1 MFAYSFGSAQHPYE
15 DEQAQTG
22 QGQKMML
29 LVFECK
35 HHPFSYPG

>member
-1 MFAYSFGSAQHPYE
+1 MFAYSFGSAQHHYE

-29 LVFECK
+29 LGSERK
-35 HHPFSYPG
+35 HHPFSYLG